1 MYFLLK
7 ILITAIVV
15 ATVSEVARR
24 YSLFAAAI
32 ASLPLTSILAMIWLY
47 RDTGDLQKIVEHCHG
62 ILWLI
67 APSLLFFI
75 VLPLLLQH
83 GVRFYPALI
92 IACITMSAGYA
103 MFIGV
108 RKVLMG

>member
-1 MYFLLK
+1 MYFLIK
-7 ILITAIVV
+7 VLITALVV

-47 RDTGDLQKIVEHCHG
+47 RDTGDLQKIIEHCHG

-67 APSLLFFI
+67 APSLVFFI
-75 VLPLLLQH
+75 ALPFLLQQ

-92 IACITMSAGYA
+92 IACVTMSAAYG

-108 RKVLMG
+108 RKFLLG